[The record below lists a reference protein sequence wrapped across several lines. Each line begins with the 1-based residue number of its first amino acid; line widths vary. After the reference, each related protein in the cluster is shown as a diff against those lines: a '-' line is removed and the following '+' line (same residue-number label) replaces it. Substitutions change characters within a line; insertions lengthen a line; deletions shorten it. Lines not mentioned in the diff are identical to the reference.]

1 MNGEKGGEMAASGKI
16 KRTGLGI
23 WFLKTLHRPA
33 RSPYNL
39 NSRFA
44 HGSRRQIDGTD
55 FPEKKEG
62 VEKRKAHKKR
72 GARVLWFGV
81 LPFFC
86 CTAKRT
92 YVRGFWGVLAGRE
105 KRQKWNLV
113 GIGESSSSSS
123 SSSALLKNCESA
135 CKNLDLRKEEG
146 LFPLFPPSSV
156 VWLEEGPS
164 SFFCRAPQSQTDLA
178 VGNSTKSDYK

>member
-1 MNGEKGGEMAASGKI
+1 MAASGKI

-62 VEKRKAHKKR
+62 VEKRKAHKK
-72 GARVLWFGV
+72 GGLGYCGLGSSPLSAARLSV
-81 LPFFC
+81 
-86 CTAKRT
+86 RIN
-92 YVRGFWGVLAGRE
+92 VRGYWGVLAGGE

-123 SSSALLKNCESA
+123 SFSSALLKNCESA
-135 CKNLDLRKEEG
+135 CKNLDLRKKEG
-146 LFPLFPPSSV
+146 LFPLFPPPRLFGWKRDPPPFSAELHKARLT
-156 VWLEEGPS
+156 W
-164 SFFCRAPQSQTDLA
+164 R
-178 VGNSTKSDYK
+178 

>member
-1 MNGEKGGEMAASGKI
+1 MGTRRINGKRGEMAASGKI

-55 FPEKKEG
+55 FPEKKGGSGKTEG
-62 VEKRKAHKKR
+62 AQKK

-81 LPFFC
+81 LPSFC

-92 YVRGFWGVLAGRE
+92 YVRGYWGVLAGGE

-113 GIGESSSSSS
+113 GKGESSSSS

-135 CKNLDLRKEEG
+135 CKNLA
-146 LFPLFPPSSV
+146 FSPSS
-156 VWLEEGPS
+156 LLLGCLAGRGTLLL
-164 SFFCRAPQSQTDLA
+164 FLQS
-178 VGNSTKSDYK
+178 STKPD